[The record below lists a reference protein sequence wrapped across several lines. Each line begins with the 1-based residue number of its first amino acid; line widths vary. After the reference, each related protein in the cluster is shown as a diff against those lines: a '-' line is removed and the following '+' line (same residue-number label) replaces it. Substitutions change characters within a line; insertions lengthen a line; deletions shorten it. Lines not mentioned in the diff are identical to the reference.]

1 MKKTNASAGA
11 IPTLEVKIEKKYKEM
26 KNEMVFF
33 LKANPECHVR
43 AGGEWCENT
52 DGEVVGDVNTYFF
65 NLRTGRRCNCV
76 WACLSGWH
84 VPDKKTAEGWETLCL
99 RIEKLQQLKKIICT
113 EKSVG
118 IFDKIEKK
126 QNKIK

>member
-1 MKKTNASAGA
+1 MEKTNASAGA
-11 IPTLEVKIEKKYKEM
+11 IPTLEVKVEENKEM
-26 KNEMVFF
+26 KNEMMFF
-33 LKANPECHVR
+33 LKANPLCRVR

-52 DGEVVGDVNTYFF
+52 DGEVVGDVNIYFF

-76 WACLSGWH
+76 WACLNGWH
-84 VPDKKTAEGWETLCL
+84 VLDKKTAEGWETLCL

-113 EKSVG
+113 EKSVW
-118 IFDKIEKK
+118 IFEKIKKK